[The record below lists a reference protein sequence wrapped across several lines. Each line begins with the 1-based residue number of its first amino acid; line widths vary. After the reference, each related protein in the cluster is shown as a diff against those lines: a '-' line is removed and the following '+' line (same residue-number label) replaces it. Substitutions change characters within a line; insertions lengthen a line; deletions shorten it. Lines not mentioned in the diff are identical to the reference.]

1 MDALPLPELWR
12 LRTPSCL
19 VRGVAV
25 LKDEGGVAGRVARD
39 DFLLLVCLPLDFVGQ
54 ESEELQR
61 MCDDTRGN
69 LMLSSLRVSSGDGM
83 IPPSSILAPTTIET
97 DIHSWKAS
105 TNLASSSAPDLLG
118 FKYHHFIQIIYLFVH
133 LNVIACD

>member
-54 ESEELQR
+54 EVMTAAGILY
-61 MCDDTRGN
+61 
-69 LMLSSLRVSSGDGM
+69 
-83 IPPSSILAPTTIET
+83 LAP
-97 DIHSWKAS
+97 S
-105 TNLASSSAPDLLG
+105 G
-118 FKYHHFIQIIYLFVH
+118 FLVEM
-133 LNVIACD
+133 V